1 VTQQNVQF
9 TVLHLILLDNTPILA
24 MLCISITGKKKKKS
38 KKGIDKYKS
47 WSALDY
53 LNVIMY
59 VFSVQYM
66 SGTSN
71 IYLVLLGHQYFQ

>member
-1 VTQQNVQF
+1 MTQQNVQF

-24 MLCISITGKKKKKS
+24 MLCISITGKKKKKQ
-38 KKGIDKYKS
+38 KRKDKYKR